1 MIKRIIEFFYNKRDF
16 QELLKENT
24 QMKEVLS
31 FNLNRQEKLDEDI
44 RRVLDSN
51 NYGNRYDK
59 KAKIIELLDDYQSVK
74 QF

>member
-1 MIKRIIEFFYNKRDF
+1 MIKRIIEFFYNKKDF

>member
-44 RRVLDSN
+44 RQVLDSN
-51 NYGNRYDK
+51 NYGNIYDK

>member
-44 RRVLDSN
+44 RQVLDSN